1 MSPMA
6 LVKQCPPTPQSCLK
20 SCVGISHRI
29 PVHDVKAP
37 PLRKLPALPRSP
49 QLLSVIPAEVL
60 ESLNV
65 ILQQ

>member
-1 MSPMA
+1 MR
-6 LVKQCPPTPQSCLK
+6 
-20 SCVGISHRI
+20 ISHRL